1 MKAWIVQESNVE
13 ACEVVFAE
21 TRGKARTIALNTDTF
36 EYSDFIDL
44 EVRRKPVIDKYYK
57 DGKTRM
63 NWDNQK
69 DRLALVKE
77 CGFSCCDECF
87 GEFCEEC
94 LAKDYCDRYEEFG
107 IWLQEYFEHIEDN
120 N

>member
-1 MKAWIVQESNVE
+1 MKAWIICEKDVE
-13 ACEVVFAE
+13 ACEVVFAA
-21 TRGKARTIALNTDTF
+21 TRGQAKSIALRTETF

-44 EVRRKPVIDKYYK
+44 KVRRKPAIDKYYT

-63 NWDNQK
+63 DWGNQK

-87 GEFCEEC
+87 GEFCEDCISKE
-94 LAKDYCDRYEEFG
+94 YCDKYAEL
-107 IWLQEYFEHIEDN
+107 WEYIIDEY
-120 N
+120 